1 MSDNSRFRDS
11 LFAVRPLICMMQE
24 DPVLAD
30 GGAAEESI
38 DDESWARLEEAP
50 IMADEDL
57 NCVPCDNVVQD
68 DEGEASQIHRALP
81 EPKPPSREDVR
92 KHNLTHWPYRNWCPW
107 CVMGRR
113 NADPHFQAKGADERS
128 LPLLV
133 LDYAFLRN
141 KEDDEFA
148 TILIGKCYPSR
159 QILASVL
166 DIKGT
171 DDFAIHR
178 VADFIRECGL
188 TK

>member
-1 MSDNSRFRDS
+1 MSDDSRFRDS

-133 LDYAFLRN
+133 LD
-141 KEDDEFA
+141 
-148 TILIGKCYPSR
+148 
-159 QILASVL
+159 
-166 DIKGT
+166 
-171 DDFAIHR
+171 
-178 VADFIRECGL
+178 
-188 TK
+188 